1 LKPRR
6 TSSSPRGSGLRI
18 RARALHGV
26 VAAGHVLLKASVTAR
41 LSFFL
46 LASGDQAARSAY
58 GVSCR
63 GVRS

>member
-1 LKPRR
+1 
-6 TSSSPRGSGLRI
+6 
-18 RARALHGV
+18 
-26 VAAGHVLLKASVTAR
+26 LLKASVTAR

-63 GVRS
+63 GVRSWNSRTVLDRKIW